1 MKTYSCIHWQR
12 YAVASCDET
21 KVHLEML
28 CETGSLKK
36 GVFEELIHE
45 YEELGAKLFNFREAV
60 IKNYRA

>member
-1 MKTYSCIHWQR
+1 
-12 YAVASCDET
+12 
-21 KVHLEML
+21 ML